1 MSSQCPSP
9 SLKDA
14 YTSWSWSIV
23 TYGDLVPMGEGWW
36 LQSPLLWGSHSSH
49 LAGSLS
55 RQREAW
61 GELFLHM
68 LRLSVKQEVTE
79 NTGTCGCSDLL
90 GEGCR
95 EQGPAWPDLPWEMGG
110 EPKQLRAA
118 SQDPVCFLMVNQ
130 PSLQTQEGRSE
141 TALRQAWRV
150 APLTCGGSCFLF
162 LSCSSHSHSPCNTGD
177 LFLLPWVDAEYK
189 ILCPNCWIEYW
200 ESGRDERKPCS
211 VFTRKE
217 LQD

>member
-1 MSSQCPSP
+1 M
-9 SLKDA
+9 
-14 YTSWSWSIV
+14 

-79 NTGTCGCSDLL
+79 NTCLIRSGKSGIRGTCGCSDLL

-95 EQGPAWPDLPWEMGG
+95 EQGPAWPDLP
-110 EPKQLRAA
+110 
-118 SQDPVCFLMVNQ
+118 
-130 PSLQTQEGRSE
+130 
-141 TALRQAWRV
+141 
-150 APLTCGGSCFLF
+150 
-162 LSCSSHSHSPCNTGD
+162 
-177 LFLLPWVDAEYK
+177 
-189 ILCPNCWIEYW
+189 
-200 ESGRDERKPCS
+200 
-211 VFTRKE
+211 
-217 LQD
+217 